1 MAQGRSEH
9 TAPQDLERD
18 LEDEGVPDLEGP
30 LDEKAM
36 TGDSQE
42 GVAPPRERPGAVRD
56 WGETAA
62 EQRSDEPLRRRLLR
76 ESPEVGEAG
85 VPGSQDSAEQV
96 GRLVEAES
104 EVDTEDRTAEEVA
117 FDVGEDNRGFTAEE
131 AAMHPTDL

>member
-56 WGETAA
+56 WGVTAA

-76 ESPEVGEAG
+76 ESPEAGDAAAEEA
-85 VPGSQDSAEQV
+85 PEPA
-96 GRLVEAES
+96 GRLAEPES
-104 EVDTEDRTAEEVA
+104 DIDTENRTAEEVA
-117 FDVGEDNRGFTAEE
+117 SDVGEDNRGFSAEE